1 VIVWIVIILTIGVNA
16 LYVAAEFGAVS
27 VRTSKIQQQAEQGG
41 ALAKRLLPFLRDP
54 QALDRYIAACQIGIT
69 LSSLILG
76 AYGQATLARQLA
88 PHLERMGRMQEV
100 AAASSSAVVVLLLLT
115 IFQMVLGELIPK
127 SVALQFPSRA
137 ATLTVIP
144 MQWSLHLFYWF
155 IKVLNGSGA
164 FLLRLIGFEASG
176 HRHIHSAEELEYL
189 ITESRK
195 GGVLDPAEHRRLG
208 RALRLGVVRADEI
221 LVPRVH
227 VEAIDVETPP
237 DEALATII
245 ASPYTR
251 LPVYQDTI
259 DDVIG
264 VVHTKDV
271 ARLAASGSGSIDLR
285 AALRPALII
294 PGSLTADQ
302 LLVRMREERRQFA
315 VVLDEYGGTAGIVT
329 IEDVLELVIG
339 DVADEFKPA
348 DPRAERL
355 PDGRV
360 RLPGLLP
367 LLEMESLV
375 GVRWEEQEA
384 HTVGGR
390 VIEELGRLPVLGERL
405 AIEGVE
411 VEVERV
417 GRTAVRS
424 ILVTPVDRRDA
435 SRPDE
440 GAS

>member
-1 VIVWIVIILTIGVNA
+1 VIVWIVIILTVGVNA

-27 VRTSKIQQQAEQGG
+27 VRASRVQQQAEQGSN
-41 ALAKRLLPFLRDP
+41 LAKRLLPFLRDP

-76 AYGQATLARQLA
+76 AYGQATLSRQLA
-88 PHLERMGRMQEV
+88 PLFERVGGLQEV
-100 AAASSSAVVVLLLLT
+100 AAASTAAVVVLLGLT
-115 IFQMVLGELIPK
+115 IFQMVLGELVPK
-127 SVALQFPSRA
+127 SVALQFPSRVA
-137 ATLTVIP
+137 LWTVIP
-144 MQWSLHLFYWF
+144 MQWSLRLFHWF
-155 IKVLNGSGA
+155 IRILNGSGA
-164 FLLRLIGFEASG
+164 FLLRIFGFEPSG

-237 DEALATII
+237 DEALAAIM

-251 LPVYQDTI
+251 LPVYQETI

-271 ARLAASGSGSIDLR
+271 ARLAAAGGGLIDLR
-285 AALRPALII
+285 AALRPALVV
-294 PGSLTADQ
+294 PGSLTADRI
-302 LLVRMREERRQFA
+302 LVRMREERRQFA

-348 DPRAERL
+348 DPRIERL
-355 PDGRV
+355 ADGRV
-360 RLPGLLP
+360 RVPGILPVNEL
-367 LLEMESLV
+367 ESLT
-375 GVRWEEQEA
+375 GIQWEDGDA

-390 VIEELGRLPVLGERL
+390 VIEELGRLPAAGEKVEV
-405 AIEGVE
+405 EGVE

-417 GRTAVRS
+417 GRTAVVS
-424 ILVTPVDRRDA
+424 VVVSPGDRRLSTRGEEEA
-435 SRPDE
+435 T
-440 GAS
+440 